1 MKKLTAALLLSALLL
16 ASCARDPVDPVSEL
30 SSDTPAENDVTSADA
45 PSDEFE
51 GFALT
56 VGEVRLLPGVTVN
69 VESLL
74 GMPDDTLEAPS
85 CVHEGNDVVFYYDG
99 LEIVTSPSGAG
110 NIVTS
115 ITVTADTVKTEEGI
129 TIGSTLEEAV
139 AAYGDYDA
147 AKSAP
152 DFGRYV
158 FVKSATLLTLLT
170 DADNIVTSVSYSV
183 EG

>member
-1 MKKLTAALLLSALLL
+1 MKAKYPNIIIMAD
-16 ASCARDPVDPVSEL
+16 CA
-30 SSDTPAENDVTSADA
+30 
-45 PSDEFE
+45 
-51 GFALT
+51 
-56 VGEVRLLPGVTVN
+56 
-69 VESLL
+69 
-74 GMPDDTLEAPS
+74 
-85 CVHEGNDVVFYYDG
+85 
-99 LEIVTSPSGAG
+99 
-110 NIVTS
+110 
-115 ITVTADTVKTEEGI
+115 
-129 TIGSTLEEAV
+129 TLEEAV